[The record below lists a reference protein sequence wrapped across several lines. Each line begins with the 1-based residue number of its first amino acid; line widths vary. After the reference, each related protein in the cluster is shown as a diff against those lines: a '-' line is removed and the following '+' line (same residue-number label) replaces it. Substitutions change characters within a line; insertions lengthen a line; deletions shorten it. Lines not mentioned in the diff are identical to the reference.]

1 MNNNKTTR
9 CESMRKHDNSG
20 ETGEKGSEQLVT
32 ASEASRAIRK
42 VWMNSYMAP
51 KNPSREELRRDNDA
65 RVCVGLPGLD
75 MGFQLHQNDTRL
87 SVASVNADHRG
98 RRCFAIINSRLDDP
112 TQIECDR

>member
-65 RVCVGLPGLD
+65 WVCGWDYLVWTW
-75 MGFQLHQNDTRL
+75 F
-87 SVASVNADHRG
+87 
-98 RRCFAIINSRLDDP
+98 P
-112 TQIECDR
+112 TTPERYQIERRERQR